1 MVFIMQDLLSPTP
14 SLHGE
19 PDAAQPFWRMEAL
32 AERGRTHRRE
42 GDLAAAHRLLADALV
57 WARCLPAPDAAV
69 ELLCDLTEL
78 ATQAGPAG
86 LRAARSHAH
95 EAARLAGRCAD
106 PLWEVHVLL
115 RVSDALAECGDHAQ
129 AIGLQ
134 CRALALIVAPEL
146 ASQAGSATAFGEL
159 DAPRM

>member
-1 MVFIMQDLLSPTP
+1 MVFIMQDHS
-14 SLHGE
+14 SL
-19 PDAAQPFWRMEAL
+19 PRDAAASQPFWRMEAS
-32 AERGRTHRRE
+32 AERGREHWRL
-42 GDLAAAHRLLADALV
+42 GNLASAQALLTDALV

-69 ELLCDLTEL
+69 ELLCELTEI
-78 ATQAGPAG
+78 ATQGGRGG
-86 LRAARSHAH
+86 LDAARGHAF

-115 RVSDALAECGDHAQ
+115 RVSDALAAGGDHAQ

-146 ASQAGSATAFGEL
+146 ASQPASTTAFGDL
-159 DAPRM
+159 DMPRM